1 MTSRSINE
9 ALSDLI
15 VEAKAIA
22 GDARATFGSLT
33 AQQLNWKPNQQ
44 QWSIGQCFDHLVTA
58 NKSYFPMF
66 DKIIKGRKKNT
77 VWQSMPLLPSFFGK
91 MLIRFLDPASTR
103 KLKAPKRFRPS
114 SSNIDGNIISAFVD
128 QQNQLTTLMKESEG
142 LNLQRIKISSP
153 VSRIITYSLLDAYTI
168 IVVHEKR
175 HFLQAR
181 RVLDSSGFP
190 RSASHALH
198 RSSGNECCG

>member
-1 MTSRSINE
+1 MRLHGIQEKMTSPSTDE

-15 VEAKAIA
+15 AEAKAIA
-22 GDARATFGSLT
+22 SDARVTFGSLT
-33 AQQLNWKPNQQ
+33 TQQLNWKPNQQ

-58 NKSYFPMF
+58 NKSYVPIFA
-66 DKIIKGRKKNT
+66 KIIKGPKKNT

-114 SSNIDGNIISAFVD
+114 NSNIDGNIISAFVD
-128 QQNQLTTLMKESEG
+128 QQNQLTTLMKESEE

-190 RSASHALH
+190 RSA
-198 RSSGNECCG
+198 